1 MPFSAV
7 VDVVV
12 ETVVDIDVAVVVML
26 DSMLK
31 IAVAVDNLKNDFKKG
46 KKYVSKIKTKK
57 NYLQTC
63 YLSIVVADDTVVDF
77 VVDIVAAIGNC

>member
-31 IAVAVDNLKNDFKKG
+31 IAVAVDNLKND
-46 KKYVSKIKTKK
+46 
-57 NYLQTC
+57 L
-63 YLSIVVADDTVVDF
+63 
-77 VVDIVAAIGNC
+77 

>member
-31 IAVAVDNLKNDFKKG
+31 IAVAVDNLKNDLKKG
-46 KKYVSKIKTKK
+46 KKYISNIKTKK
-57 NYLQTC
+57 IT
-63 YLSIVVADDTVVDF
+63 SKHVI
-77 VVDIVAAIGNC
+77 

>member
-1 MPFSAV
+1 MNFAALAMPFSAV

-31 IAVAVDNLKNDFKKG
+31 IAVAVDNLKHNLKKVRNMSP
-46 KKYVSKIKTKK
+46 KLKLRKITSKHVI
-57 NYLQTC
+57 
-63 YLSIVVADDTVVDF
+63 
-77 VVDIVAAIGNC
+77 

>member
-57 NYLQTC
+57 IT
-63 YLSIVVADDTVVDF
+63 SKHVI
-77 VVDIVAAIGNC
+77 